1 MQGQSLLAGLRALV
15 EQIDQI
21 ERQNALQ
28 NAPVSYRQPAVSEFR
43 AVTMHSPVQNMMSR
57 RTTASRATGIVQ
69 RLGVS
74 NNDLFR
80 VANAVG
86 RNGYATH

>member
-1 MQGQSLLAGLRALV
+1 MQSQSLLAGLRALV

-21 ERQNALQ
+21 ERQNA
-28 NAPVSYRQPAVSEFR
+28 APVAVGQSYPGDYR
-43 AVTMHSPVQNMMSR
+43 APVAQATMSR
-57 RTTASRATGIVQ
+57 RSPSSRAAGIVQ

-74 NNDLFR
+74 QNDLFR

-86 RNGYATH
+86 RNGYAAY